1 MCHLGVRSEPLPP
14 PMVAPHRIIARRCDH
29 PCEPARRVP
38 RAAAH
43 LDGGPCALIRS
54 TRGHARERGR
64 IDLSAGNHAAD
75 VQRHAD
81 QRVQGQTSYRLDS
94 PQRPH
99 LHHPAGQSP
108 ALSDAVRTHRR
119 IIHCRSGRSTTQR
132 TRSDDAQAAPRTG
145 TRSYLPDQCRTRT
158 QRRLR
163 RRTKP
168 TTALLDSGTLI
179 RRCARRSRQARVG
192 ARARGGSPVSTGI
205 ARAGH
210 PCRGTNCCS
219 R

>member
-94 PQRPH
+94 PQRTD
-99 LHHPAGQSP
+99 LHHPTGQS
-108 ALSDAVRTHRR
+108 AAVSHAVLAHRR
-119 IIHCRSGRSTTQR
+119 IAHRPSGRITDR
-132 TRSDDAQAAPRTG
+132 PAWNHDAHPPPDPATRAR
-145 TRSYLPDQCRTRT
+145 LPH
-158 QRRLR
+158 R
-163 RRTKP
+163 RRTRPQCRPRRRTQP
-168 TTALLDSGTLI
+168 TAALLDRLGTVWLV
-179 RRCARRSRQARVG
+179 REPCKGHVDR
-192 ARARGGSPVSTGI
+192 PTG
-205 ARAGH
+205 
-210 PCRGTNCCS
+210 
-219 R
+219 